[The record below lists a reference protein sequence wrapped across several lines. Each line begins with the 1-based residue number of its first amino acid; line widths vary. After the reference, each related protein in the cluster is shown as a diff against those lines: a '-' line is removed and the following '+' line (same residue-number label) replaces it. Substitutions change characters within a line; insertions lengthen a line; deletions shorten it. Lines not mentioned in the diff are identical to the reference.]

1 MTNPK
6 KGVGVKIS
14 GKNSVKVL
22 KVIDKTHRTF
32 ASEVNMAVEET
43 MDAKIVKFKDDGR

>member
-14 GKNSVKVL
+14 GKNAVKVL

-32 ASEVNMAVEET
+32 ATEVNIAVEET
-43 MDAKIVKFKDDGR
+43 MDAKIVKFRDNGK